1 MRHIVLPLLLCFLTF
16 TGFQIRAADTKGD
29 IIAGYLEDG
38 KLHEG
43 IKALETAL
51 ASDAKNDS
59 LRFQLGIA
67 QFFAALEKLEQDWHR
82 LGLHDS
88 LFGEMIPFLR
98 LPVPHNVKPE
108 RVTNASGRKAIADF
122 VARLGEVS
130 ETLAKV
136 GDNAEVKVSLRPGI
150 VRLDFDGDG
159 RAAEDEVLWQVIA
172 RVIPG
177 ARFSGEEAKGFL
189 VKLDLGD
196 VRWLQGYCHLLS
208 AIGEVVLAHDTEQL
222 FLHTAP
228 VFFAD
233 ADTPFDFL
241 KQRKPRGRGLLGGNT
256 DDILDGIAFIHL
268 LSFPVKEPQR
278 MASALHDLEEV
289 TKLSRQS
296 WKAILAETDDDH
308 EWIPNPKQ
316 TSVLGQADITEEII
330 HGWYGFLDEMD
341 AIFAGKKLLPFWRDA
356 GGRGIN
362 LRRVFSEP
370 KTLDLILWIQGTG
383 AAPFL
388 EKGTITSSE
397 FWETTNRI
405 FRGQF
410 LGFALWFN

>member
-1 MRHIVLPLLLCFLTF
+1 MRHILLSLLVFFIGSQL
-16 TGFQIRAADTKGD
+16 GAANTSGE
-29 IIAGYLEDG
+29 ILAGYLEDG
-38 KLHEG
+38 KLG
-43 IKALETAL
+43 DGVKALESAL
-51 ASDAKNDS
+51 ATDPKDDS
-59 LRFQLGIA
+59 ARFQLGLA

-88 LFGEMIPFLR
+88 LFGELIPFLR
-98 LPVPHNVKPE
+98 LPVPHNQKPE
-108 RVTNASGRKAIADF
+108 RATNESGRKAISDF

-136 GDNAEVKVSLRPGI
+136 GDNAEMKVALRPGL

-159 RAAEDEVLWQVIA
+159 RAGEDEVMWKVIA
-172 RVIPG
+172 RLVPG
-177 ARFSGEEAKGFL
+177 ARFGGEDAKAFL
-189 VKLDLGD
+189 VKFDLGD

-208 AIGEVVLAHDTEQL
+208 AIGEVVLAHDTARL
-222 FLHTAP
+222 FQYTAP

-241 KQRKPRGRGLLGGNT
+241 KHRKSGRSIFSADSM

-278 MASALHDLEEV
+278 MESALHHLQEV
-289 TKLSRQS
+289 TKFSRQS

-316 TSVLGQADITEEII
+316 TSALGGAKVSGEMIE
-330 HGWYGFLDEMD
+330 GWFGFLDEMD
-341 AIFAGKKLLPFWRDA
+341 AILAGKKLLPFWRDA

-362 LRRVFSEP
+362 LRRVFTEP
-370 KTLDLILWIQGTG
+370 TPFDLILWIQGTG
-383 AAPFL
+383 AAPYL
-388 EKGTITSSE
+388 EKGTITSPD
-397 FWETTNRI
+397 FWKTTDRI
-405 FRGQF
+405 FRGDF